1 MKRSVATLCA
11 VLVLGFAASVKAGPA
26 EEVAQI
32 AGARGAAFES
42 GNLDAWMAAFADNA
56 VLQAFMSPFRVEG
69 KDAIRAHFA
78 QLFLIYPT
86 RLTFVRQPTTRVYND
101 DLVVQDAYLMVYF
114 TDQVGQTMAT
124 PIRSSTTWAKL
135 GGRWQVVDTH
145 VSRVPTP

>member
-1 MKRSVATLCA
+1 MRLPRSP
-11 VLVLGFAASVKAGPA
+11 G
-26 EEVAQI
+26 
-32 AGARGAAFES
+32 RGAAFES
-42 GNLDAWMAAFADNA
+42 GNLDGWMAAFADNA

-78 QLFLIYPT
+78 QLFLMYPT
-86 RLTFVRQPTTRVYND
+86 RRTFVRQPTTRVYND
-101 DLVVQDAYLMVYF
+101 DLVVQDAYLIVYF
-114 TDQVGQTMAT
+114 TDQAGQTMAT